1 MTALTVS
8 ESVLSGTVIFL
19 SKTYAKKSFSDF
31 WDVPEVQGLF
41 ETDWRHFMDNRT
53 FGYARVSTREQ
64 NEDRQIEALTNFG
77 VSKDNI
83 IVDKCSGKDTERE
96 GYQYLKKQILR
107 SGDTLVIKE
116 LDRLSRNKADIKNEL
131 EYFKDKGVHIRI
143 LDIPTTLTDFPP
155 EQMWVMDMINAI
167 LIEVLGST
175 AENERNKIRSRQR
188 EGIQAAKKKNIK
200 FGRPNVVKPD
210 NWDSVIAKVDSKQI
224 TVTQAIHQLN
234 ISRSSY
240 YRLRQNNQI

>member
-1 MTALTVS
+1 
-8 ESVLSGTVIFL
+8 
-19 SKTYAKKSFSDF
+19 
-31 WDVPEVQGLF
+31 
-41 ETDWRHFMDNRT
+41 
-53 FGYARVSTREQ
+53 
-64 NEDRQIEALTNFG
+64 
-77 VSKDNI
+77 
-83 IVDKCSGKDTERE
+83 
-96 GYQYLKKQILR
+96 
-107 SGDTLVIKE
+107 
-116 LDRLSRNKADIKNEL
+116 
-131 EYFKDKGVHIRI
+131 
-143 LDIPTTLTDFPP
+143 
-155 EQMWVMDMINAI
+155 MINAI

>member
-1 MTALTVS
+1 
-8 ESVLSGTVIFL
+8 
-19 SKTYAKKSFSDF
+19 
-31 WDVPEVQGLF
+31 
-41 ETDWRHFMDNRT
+41 MDNRT

-83 IVDKCSGKDTERE
+83 IIDKCSGKDTERE

-116 LDRLSRNKADIKNEL
+116 LDRLSRNKADIKKEL
-131 EYFKDKGVHIRI
+131 EYFKEKGVHIRI

-167 LIEVLGST
+167 LIEVLGSI
-175 AENERNKIRSRQR
+175 AENERNKIRFRQR

-200 FGRPNVVKPD
+200 FGRPIINKPENFDFVV
-210 NWDSVIAKVDSKQI
+210 NQIDSKKI
-224 TVTQAIHQLN
+224 SVSDALKILKV
-234 ISRSSY
+234 SRSTY